1 MKIST
6 LPTWTAL
13 LAVSV
18 TTTVHSQ
25 AVVTPNKITQC
36 KTPGVVAYTFD
47 DGPGPYND
55 QLLAKLAEKKV
66 KATFFVL
73 GSMSANETQ
82 APSLKNIIDNGHQL
96 ASHTYS
102 HTVLDT
108 LSVEAMQQEM
118 SSTADLILKNA
129 GVRPHYMRAPEGAC
143 GATCLQTMKDLGY
156 VTVDWNVDTND
167 WRYIGESDTEIAVE
181 KSMTEINQKIV
192 NGSDPLKDSFIIL
205 QHEIHQF
212 SVEFLVDSVVD
223 AVLQKGYRF
232 VSIEECIGEPAYTN
246 GTVPGVPTTTTHV
259 SATITASR
267 TASSTPSRTP
277 VVTLITNPNAASA
290 VQGAMWAMGASIIAG
305 VFML

>member
-1 MKIST
+1 MI
-6 LPTWTAL
+6 
-13 LAVSV
+13 
-18 TTTVHSQ
+18 
-25 AVVTPNKITQC
+25 
-36 KTPGVVAYTFD
+36 
-47 DGPGPYND
+47 
-55 QLLAKLAEKKV
+55 
-66 KATFFVL
+66 
-73 GSMSANETQ
+73 ANETQ

-143 GATCLQTMKDLGY
+143 GAICLQTMKGLAY

-167 WRYIGESDTEIAVE
+167 WKYIGESDTETAVE

-246 GTVPGVPTTTTHV
+246 GTVPGVPTTTTQV
-259 SATITASR
+259 SATITGTLTVVTTTYSPTHSSSNMSTSTTNASPSASRTVPRTASR
-267 TASSTPSRTP
+267 TASSTTSRTP
-277 VVTLITNPNAASA
+277 AVTHIPNPNAASA

-305 VFML
+305 VLML